1 MEQTLIINSKSNEKV
16 KFVKSLNDKKF
27 RVKNEAFYLEGIK
40 VVYEVLSKEKAIDVM
55 FIAYSDEILNK
66 TKQGIEALKKLNNK
80 KYNDIKKYNFSE
92 AAFDFMCDTVTP
104 QGILVV
110 LKTRKVT
117 LENLIEDAT
126 NKNQNLLIVDKV
138 QDAGNLGTII
148 RTANA
153 FDINNIICIDGTVD
167 VYSQKVLRS
176 TMGTVLTTNI
186 VYVSDNMIRELKKEL
201 NQNKF
206 VITVTSLE
214 SKKYLEDLEYGNNKY
229 AFVLGNEANGVSEKM
244 INAADEQ
251 IKIRMN
257 NNVESLN
264 VSIASGILLYD
275 QYKNKPEIKM

>member
-110 LKTRKVT
+110 LKTKKVT

-275 QYKNKPEIKM
+275 QYKNKPKIKM